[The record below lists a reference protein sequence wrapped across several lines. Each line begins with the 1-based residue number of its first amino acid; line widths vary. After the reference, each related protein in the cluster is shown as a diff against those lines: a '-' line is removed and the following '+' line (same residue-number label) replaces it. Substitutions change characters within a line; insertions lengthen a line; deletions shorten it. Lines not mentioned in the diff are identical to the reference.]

1 MSLLPTPPTFCVDVS
16 EADFDQAVLDRSM
29 EVPVLLDCWA
39 PWCGPCRSLTP
50 LLEKLAAAYQGRF
63 VLAKVNIDAAQELS
77 AALQIRSIPLVVLF
91 INGQPVSSFN
101 GALPEAQVRAFL
113 DQHLPPAAE
122 PDAAAAE
129 PADAEPDPLD
139 DVSALIESGALAEA
153 QRLLD
158 MLPPETHDERHRQL
172 QARLKLALDR
182 PEGDAQALAARIA
195 AQPRDHEARF
205 QLAALHAHA
214 GDFAAAFE
222 QLLDVVLRDKAEARE
237 RARVQLVEWF
247 ALCPDPALVDRG
259 RRRLSMYLN

>member
-1 MSLLPTPPTFCVDVS
+1 MSLLPTPPQFIVDVT
-16 EADFDQAVLDRSM
+16 EGDFDQTVLDRSM
-29 EVPVLLDCWA
+29 DVPVLLDCWA

-50 LLEKLAAAYQGRF
+50 VLEKLAAAYQGRF
-63 VLAKVNIDAAQELS
+63 VLAKINVDEAQELS

-91 INGQPVSSFN
+91 IKGQPVGQFN
-101 GALPEAQVRAFL
+101 GALPEGQVRAFL

-122 PDAAAAE
+122 GAAE
-129 PADAEPDPLD
+129 AADAEPDPLD
-139 DVSALIESGALAEA
+139 DVSALIEAGALAEA

-158 MLPPETHDERHRQL
+158 MLPPETHDDRHRQL

-182 PEGDAQALAARIA
+182 PPGDADELAARIA

-205 QLAALHAHA
+205 QLAALQAFG
-214 GDFAAAFE
+214 GDFGAAFE
-222 QLLDVVLRDKAEARE
+222 QLLEVVLRDKAEMRE
-237 RARVQLVEWF
+237 RARRQLVEWF